1 MIGTATQSQVRR
13 IEITMGSGLGGLREN
28 GGIWAVSRLSASGL
42 KMKEA
47 DIEMIAEAPFWQKTD
62 IGLCCLTAA
71 SRGETGTYMY
81 SVHPL
86 ADGSIDPNS
95 VSNSGHSGVLPSAH
109 RTTVSASTDSM
120 A

>member
-1 MIGTATQSQVRR
+1 
-13 IEITMGSGLGGLREN
+13 
-28 GGIWAVSRLSASGL
+28 
-42 KMKEA
+42 MKEA

-86 ADGSIDPNS
+86 ADGSIEPNS
-95 VSNSGHSGVLPSAH
+95 VSSSGHSGVLPSAH